1 MPRLQAVNPETAA
14 LRALVI
20 ALEETLAACANDPNV
35 DAVHRTRTGTRRIE
49 AQLDAL
55 VRSRQADGEG
65 HDEFAEAVRKFRRL
79 LKKIRRTAAP
89 ARDLD
94 VHRKLLEKLT
104 AQGEGKP
111 PAVTGES
118 ASGEPDNREPVEK
131 LDHWLKHGRE
141 HHALTL
147 QKAAARW
154 AGKLEQNLVLLE
166 VSLPK
171 IAGRRAPDAAR
182 SALDAFAVLS
192 THMQRL
198 DAANLHDF
206 RKGAK
211 KARYMAEAGGEH
223 GNAAAIG
230 KALKKLQDEIGDWH
244 DWLTLAEEAHSAL
257 GKDGL
262 ELRARLEEQRDHHYA
277 EAMRVSERMRG
288 RLMGEW
294 QSMKPVRSKRVL
306 AAN

>member
-1 MPRLQAVNPETAA
+1 MPRLQAVNPETAT
-14 LRALVI
+14 LRALVV
-20 ALEETLAACANDPNV
+20 ALEETLAVCASDPGV
-35 DAVHRTRTGTRRIE
+35 DAIHRTRTGTRRIE

-55 VRSRQADGEG
+55 VRTRQTAGEE
-65 HDEFAEAVRKFRRL
+65 HQEFGEAVAKLRKL
-79 LKKIRRTAAP
+79 LKKIRRAAAP

-104 AQGEGKP
+104 EEPEGKAP
-111 PAVTGES
+111 EAIG
-118 ASGEPDNREPVEK
+118 EPVEK

-141 HHALTL
+141 HHARRL
-147 QKAAARW
+147 QKLAAKW

-166 VSLPK
+166 ASFPRAK
-171 IAGRRAPDAAR
+171 DRRAPDPAR

-211 KARYMAEAGGEH
+211 KARYMAESGGEH
-223 GNAAAIG
+223 GHAAAIG
-230 KALKKLQDEIGDWH
+230 RALKKMQDEIGDWH
-244 DWLTLAEEAHSAL
+244 DWLTLAEEAQSVL
-257 GKDGL
+257 EEDGL
-262 ELRARLEEQRDHHYA
+262 QLKARLEEQRDSHYA
-277 EAMRVSERMRG
+277 EAMRISERMRG

-294 QSMKPVRSKRVL
+294 QSMKPVRRRKAPASH
-306 AAN
+306 